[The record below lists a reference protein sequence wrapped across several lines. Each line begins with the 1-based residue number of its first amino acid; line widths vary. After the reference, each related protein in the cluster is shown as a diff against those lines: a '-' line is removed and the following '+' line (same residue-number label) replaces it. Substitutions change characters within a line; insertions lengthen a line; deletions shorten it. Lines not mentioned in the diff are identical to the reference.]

1 MGKEKKDFR
10 LKKVPLYPVP
20 KFLFT
25 VIIELKNRFGAIFE
39 TELLEEIA
47 QVGTFRSVPAEVELM
62 DIGQTIKGVPLM
74 LSGAVRISR
83 EDSQG
88 NELLL
93 YYLEEGESCTMT
105 FAWEL
110 GQQKSKIR
118 AVTEMPSDLIIVP
131 LSVMENWSDQYP
143 SWRLF
148 LFKSYHKRMDELLET
163 LDSLAFEQLEK
174 RLWNYLIEK
183 KRVTKQNILHITHQT
198 IAQELHSSRVVI
210 SRLLKRLENNQKISL
225 QRNAIEL
232 IGLV

>member
-1 MGKEKKDFR
+1 
-10 LKKVPLYPVP
+10 
-20 KFLFT
+20 

-143 SWRLF
+143 SWRNF
-148 LFKSYHKRMDELLET
+148 LFKSYQKRMDELLET

>member
-1 MGKEKKDFR
+1 MIVE
-10 LKKVPLYPVP
+10 LKKH
-20 KFLFT
+20 
-25 VIIELKNRFGAIFE
+25 FGSNFE
-39 TELLEEIA
+39 TALLEEIA

-74 LSGAVRISR
+74 LHGAVKISR
-83 EDSQG
+83 EDSEG

-118 AVTEMPSDLIIVP
+118 AVTEMPSELIMVP
-131 LSVMENWSDQYP
+131 LSVMENWSERYP
-143 SWRLF
+143 SWRQF
-148 LFKSYHKRMDELLET
+148 LFKSYQKRMDELLET
-163 LDSLAFEQLEK
+163 LDSLAFDQLEK

-183 KRVTKQNILHITHQT
+183 KRVTKQTTLSITHQT
-198 IAQELHSSRVVI
+198 IAQDLHSSRVVI

-225 QRNAIEL
+225 HRNAIEL
-232 IGLV
+232 IEIV